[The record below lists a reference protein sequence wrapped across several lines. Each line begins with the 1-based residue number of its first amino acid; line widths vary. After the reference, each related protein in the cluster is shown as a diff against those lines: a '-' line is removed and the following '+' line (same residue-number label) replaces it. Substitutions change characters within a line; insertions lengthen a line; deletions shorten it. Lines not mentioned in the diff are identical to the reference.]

1 MMGLFGI
8 IPILVGLVIVKQ
20 GVQQAEDAA
29 HEQLVAKTTNS
40 MEVIERNLF
49 ERYGD
54 VQAFGLNT
62 VVQDRESWYKT
73 DGTNKLVTAMNNYMA
88 TYTPVYDLMMFVDK
102 TGKVAAVSG
111 VTWDGKPANTK
122 SLYGKNFSKEEWFQ
136 NAMNGKFVASDA
148 LTGTWVDDFQ
158 KYDYVA
164 ETLGNDGFAMCF
176 AAPVKDAA
184 GNVIGVWR
192 NYARPAVIE
201 SIFSSNLNDLASQG
215 FSDGELTLFG
225 AEGNLIFNA
234 YLEGGK
240 AKFTNLAESDPD
252 VKDEMQEMLKGLKA
266 GGTLAPEINSEVG
279 GDRNAP
285 EPHAGAISKSEG
297 ALGYPGLGWSVGLR
311 IATDQY
317 FAKYGEIMKTM
328 YVFLAVGVVVVF
340 LVGRAFAKKLTT
352 PIIALTHGLQTVA
365 KGDLEFEVSHVS
377 EDELGEASDACR
389 AMKSYLQEKVA
400 VAERVAEGDTSV
412 HVELASEKDVLG
424 HSLSGMVSSLR
435 NVSDVASRLGNGD
448 LTASLT
454 PRSANDALGHAL
466 STMISNLR
474 SVVGEIRQSASEVNS
489 NSQSLKAT
497 SGTVA
502 AVAQDMG
509 ESVEQVTQA
518 ISESTRSAMEIARGS
533 EQLAQSASMVAQDAD
548 ELQRAMDLIRS
559 GSVKQDAAIDETE
572 SGMKDAAE
580 AMNRAITG
588 TRKVREQIGSAA
600 SQAERLGEKSE
611 QIGSIVQAIE
621 DIAEQ
626 TNLLALN
633 AAIEAARAGEAGRGF
648 SVVAEEVRKLA
659 ERSQSATREIAALIG
674 DVRSDVAATV
684 NVMRTSADEVEQVAE
699 FAEGVTE
706 KVDVVLNALAEV
718 RDVAESNAAALTQMV
733 NNVDSVTNAIAGVA
747 SVAQESAAGAQEMSA
762 SAQEVSASVEQVN
775 HGIGSTTSAIVEIRG
790 SAEEL
795 EAMASRLQEAVDRFQ
810 LEAHS
815 FNHEDSQAA

>member
-1 MMGLFGI
+1 MGLFGI